1 MAYVGS
7 YTLFWGK
14 SINFWPAKYSDDY
27 IQIIVGSIAVKNS
40 PKELAA
46 AARKELDLAVGLFDN
61 APEHVIVRKGLVSE
75 ASF

>member
-7 YTLFWGK
+7 YTLFRGK
-14 SINFWPAKYSDDY
+14 SIYFWPAGYSDDY

-75 ASF
+75 TSS